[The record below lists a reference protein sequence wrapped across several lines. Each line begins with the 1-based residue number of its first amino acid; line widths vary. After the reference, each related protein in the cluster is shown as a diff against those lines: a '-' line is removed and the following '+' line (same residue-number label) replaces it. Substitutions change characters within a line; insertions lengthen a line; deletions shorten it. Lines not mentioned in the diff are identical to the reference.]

1 MKYLKKFNEGF
12 GLEGRND
19 EEDFEGQDEV
29 SPYVSSL
36 EDCYE
41 MVYNK
46 IDQDF
51 SEFFYNSDLQDEFYD
66 IIDSNDEITSK
77 YNKMEEFFVNN
88 IDEDKFDSHCKN
100 GNLKDFAIFVVQK
113 EVGIAQKIATNI
125 NM

>member
-41 MVYNK
+41 MVHNK

-51 SEFFYNSDLQDEFYD
+51 AEFFYNSDLQDEFYE

-77 YNKMEEFFVNN
+77 YTKMEEFFVNN
-88 IDEDKFDSHCKN
+88 IDEDKFDSYCKS

>member
-19 EEDFEGQDEV
+19 QEDFDYPDVDVE
-29 SPYVSSL
+29 PYVSSL

-51 SEFFYNSDLQDEFYD
+51 AEFFPNSDLLDEFID
-66 IIDSNDEITSK
+66 IINSNEEITTK
-77 YNKMEEFFVNN
+77 YAEMEEFFVNN
-88 IDEDKFDSHCKN
+88 IDEDKFDSYCRN
-100 GNLKDFAIFVVQK
+100 GNLKDFAIFLVQK
-113 EVGIAQKIATNI
+113 ELGIEE
-125 NM
+125 